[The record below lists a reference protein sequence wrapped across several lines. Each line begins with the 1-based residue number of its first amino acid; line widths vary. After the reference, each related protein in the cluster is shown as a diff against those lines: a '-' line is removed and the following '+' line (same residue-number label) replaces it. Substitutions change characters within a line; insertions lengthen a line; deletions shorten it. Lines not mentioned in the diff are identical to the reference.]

1 MLDNYRLP
9 ARCAVV
15 ATSTSSLDEIASD
28 DDLLYILR
36 LNIHMDGIV
45 YSDGL
50 DLHPD
55 AFYLWQMETPDDA
68 ATTSPPAEKA
78 VRRQFAELRDLG
90 YREVI
95 VTTLS
100 GKISGAADI
109 IRKVAVEMAREI
121 TVYVVDTGTAC
132 MPEGH
137 FALEALKL
145 LHLGFAPADVVA
157 HLERLKPT
165 AEIIFS
171 VHNTRQLRRQRHLNP
186 TEKFFAGL
194 LDLKPVLRFR
204 DGEFSRLD
212 VGRKTEN
219 TLDALVEAVKKQ
231 THGKHVR
238 AYGLYGGNRD
248 LYEQLAQKLKDKTGL
263 KMTGFP
269 ISPVIGAHLG
279 PDAVGVGWVEELM

>member
-78 VRRQFAELRDLG
+78 VRRQFAELRNLG

-171 VHNTRQLRRQRHLNP
+171 VHNTRQLRRKGHLNP
-186 TEKFFAGL
+186 TEKFFTGL

-212 VGRKTEN
+212 IGRNTEN
-219 TLDALVEAVKKQ
+219 TLDALVDAVKKQ

-263 KMTGFP
+263 EITGFP